1 MKKLVH
7 FTAEWCQPCKR
18 MQPVIE
24 EFKNE
29 NPGIEYV
36 KVDIDSNR
44 DLFDDYTKLQSVMSV
59 PTFFAVENGEL
70 YNSKTGVMTKQEL
83 AGLFV

>member
-1 MKKLVH
+1 MKLVH

-24 EFKNE
+24 EFISE
-29 NPGIEYV
+29 NPEIKYV
-36 KVDIDSNR
+36 KVDIDKNS
-44 DLFDDYTKLQSVMSV
+44 DLFEEYTQLQSVMSV
-59 PTFFAVENGEL
+59 PTFFAVENNKL

-83 AGLFV
+83 NSLFI